1 MTNFKTYSQ
10 TLKNSK
16 LFTGLIIYTIQKK
29 TFLFTLLFALSS
41 VSFSATSISIT
52 AQSDISGSM
61 NVNTIDN
68 GMLSFTLTMAG
79 NGGDITLDSVT
90 VDLTGTAVDADI
102 AAVKVYKDAG

>member
-1 MTNFKTYSQ
+1 MRLGVKTDGKRVKASRLP
-10 TLKNSK
+10 TA
-16 LFTGLIIYTIQKK
+16 
-29 TFLFTLLFALSS
+29 LLFILSLIATATA
-41 VSFSATSISIT
+41 ATSISIT

-61 NVNTIDN
+61 GVNTVDN